1 VVGGESDAWA
11 TVMSEEE
18 NGKGNKERKSMKNRG
33 QGFNSIGVL
42 ACKLATHVTC
52 KLLMSHRTRL

>member
-1 VVGGESDAWA
+1 MA
-11 TVMSEEE
+11 EEE

-33 QGFNSIGVL
+33 QGFNSIGVD
-42 ACKLATHVTC
+42 CKLATHVTC